1 VACTLFFLGVAY
13 FFFPYVAL
21 HHIAAK
27 MTIINIKNPSET
39 KQKTLEEVAA
49 AFGDRV
55 IQAEDDP
62 KGASVVG
69 GADHVESAAQQA

>member
-1 VACTLFFLGVAY
+1 
-13 FFFPYVAL
+13 
-21 HHIAAK
+21 
-27 MTIINIKNPSET
+27 MTPINFRNSSET

-55 IQAEDDP
+55 IQADDNP

-69 GADHVESAAQQA
+69 GADHVETAAQQA